1 MRWSARWAL
10 GAVMFALAGCQPM
23 PGAQAPAAAS
33 AASGESAAL
42 ASGAAEGGDGSTGQA
57 SSGTANKLEP
67 LELSLASLPLEPGI
81 STLKVPV
88 VGGERELVVS
98 VPEEAAR
105 PLPLVVFLH
114 GADASEHAK
123 GMVRCLAE
131 PGLEQVAPIIVAP
144 LSEKG
149 EWWGDADAGFVL
161 GLVKAA
167 KRDWPVRAERVVV
180 AGYSNGGIG
189 AWAYARLYPEAF
201 SAAIPMASNETVMG
215 ETTIPVFVIHGT
227 LDEMFPF
234 APIQARAEQL
244 KQAGQPVTLAARYR
258 AKHNDACKYKE
269 ELALAGKW
277 LTDEVWTKPRPAP
290 PSASQTPSVN

>member
-10 GAVMFALAGCQPM
+10 GALVFALAGCQPM
-23 PGAQAPAAAS
+23 SGAQAPAAAS

-88 VGGERELVVS
+88 AGGEREIAVS
-98 VPEEAAR
+98 VPDAGVAR
-105 PLPLVVFLH
+105 PLPLVVFFH
-114 GADASEHAK
+114 GSRAPQMAEGA
-123 GMVRCLAE
+123 VRCLVE
-131 PGLEQVAPIIVAP
+131 PGLEEISPIIIAP
-144 LSEKG
+144 LSELG
-149 EWWGDADAGFVL
+149 EWWTETDARFVL
-161 GLVKAA
+161 GLVEAA
-167 KRDWPVRAERVVV
+167 KRDWPVRADRVVV

-189 AWAYARLYPEAF
+189 AWVYARLYPEAF

-227 LDEMFPF
+227 RDELFPF
-234 APIQARAEQL
+234 APIQARVEQL
-244 KQAGQPVTLAARYR
+244 VQAGQPVRLAARYR
-258 AKHNDACKYKE
+258 ATHMEGCKYKE
-269 ELALAGKW
+269 ELALAAKW
-277 LTDEVWTKPRPAP
+277 LTNAVWAKSAVPRR
-290 PSASQTPSVN
+290 